1 MKYLNRVRKPETQ
14 SSLQAKLLMVAG
26 ALLLGA
32 CLGTFSKYLD
42 YRQTTL
48 PGILQ
53 LLDEVLD
60 LHNFLGMFAPW
71 IVIAAFLSIKSPNPF
86 QASANV
92 FAFFAG
98 MVASY
103 YLYSNYVAGFFPKSY
118 AMIWMGF
125 TLLSPILAFFCWYA
139 KGTGWFSIVISAGIL
154 GFLINCTLVY
164 GMWYV
169 DIRSPLH
176 LLTLI
181 LGVLMLRSKSVKET
195 LLVVGFSIPATI
207 LLDMLIPFYF

>member
-1 MKYLNRVRKPETQ
+1 MKYLNRVRKPETHSTLQ
-14 SSLQAKLLMVAG
+14 SKLLMIAG

-42 YRQTTL
+42 YRQTAL
-48 PGILQ
+48 SGILQ

-71 IVIAAFLSIKSPNPF
+71 IVIAVFLSIKSPNPF

-139 KGTGWFSIVISAGIL
+139 KGTGWLAIVISAGIL
-154 GFLINCTLVY
+154 GFLINCTLAY

-169 DIRSPLH
+169 DLRSALH
-176 LLTLI
+176 LVTLI
-181 LGVLMLRSKSVKET
+181 LGALMLRRKSGKET
-195 LLVVGFSIPATI
+195 LLVIGLSIPAAI
-207 LLDMLIPFYF
+207 FLDILIPFSF

>member
-14 SSLQAKLLMVAG
+14 PSLQSRLLMIAG

-42 YRQTTL
+42 YRQTAL
-48 PGILQ
+48 SGILQ

-71 IVIAAFLSIKSPNPF
+71 IVIAVFLSIKSPNPF

-139 KGTGWFSIVISAGIL
+139 KGTGWLAIVISAGIL
-154 GFLINCTLVY
+154 GFLINCTLAY

-169 DIRSPLH
+169 DLRSALH
-176 LLTLI
+176 LVTLI
-181 LGVLMLRSKSVKET
+181 LGVLMLRRKFVKET

-207 LLDMLIPFYF
+207 LLDMLIPFNF

>member
-14 SSLQAKLLMVAG
+14 PSFQSKLLIVAG
-26 ALLLGA
+26 SLLLGV
-32 CLGTFSKYLD
+32 CLGTFSKFLD
-42 YRQTTL
+42 YRQTAV

-53 LLDEVLD
+53 QIDASLD
-60 LHNFLGMFAPW
+60 LHNFLGTFAPW
-71 IVIAAFLSIKSPNPF
+71 IVIAVFLSIKSPSPF

-92 FAFFAG
+92 FAFFVG

-118 AMIWMGF
+118 AMIWVGF

-139 KGTGWFSIVISAGIL
+139 KGTGWLATVISTGIL
-154 GFLINCTLVY
+154 GFLINCTLAY

-169 DIRSPLH
+169 DLRSALH
-176 LLTLI
+176 LVTLI
-181 LGVLMLRSKSVKET
+181 LGILTVRRRSGKET
-195 LLVVGFSIPATI
+195 LLVIGLSIPAAVF
-207 LLDMLIPFYF
+207 LNLLIPFYF

>member
-14 SSLQAKLLMVAG
+14 PSLQSRLLIVAG

-42 YRQTTL
+42 YRQTAV

-53 LLDEVLD
+53 QIDASLD
-60 LHNFLGMFAPW
+60 LHNFLGTFAPW
-71 IVIAAFLSIKSPNPF
+71 IVIAVFLSIKSPSPF

-92 FAFFAG
+92 FAFFVG

-118 AMIWMGF
+118 AMIWVGF
-125 TLLSPILAFFCWYA
+125 TLFSPILAFFCWYA
-139 KGTGWFSIVISAGIL
+139 KGIGWLAIVISAGIL
-154 GFLINCTLVY
+154 GFLINCTLAY

-169 DIRSPLH
+169 DLRSALH
-176 LLTLI
+176 LVMLV
-181 LGVLMLRSKSVKET
+181 LGILMLRRRSGTEA
-195 LLVVGFSIPATI
+195 LLVVGLAIPVAIIFDT
-207 LLDMLIPFYF
+207 LIPFYF

>member
-14 SSLQAKLLMVAG
+14 VSFQSNLLMVAG
-26 ALLLGA
+26 ALLLGV

-42 YRQTTL
+42 YRQATL
-48 PGILQ
+48 PHMLQ
-53 LLDEVLD
+53 QVDASLD
-60 LHNFLGMFAPW
+60 LHNFLGTFAPW
-71 IVIAAFLSIKSPNPF
+71 IVIALFLSIKSPSPF
-86 QASANV
+86 QASADV
-92 FAFFAG
+92 FAFFTG

-139 KGTGWFSIVISAGIL
+139 KGTGWLAIVISAGIL

-169 DIRSPLH
+169 DLRSALH
-176 LLTLI
+176 LVTLVLGTLI
-181 LGVLMLRSKSVKET
+181 LRRRNGKET
-195 LLVVGFSIPATI
+195 LLVIGLSMPTAI
-207 LLDMLIPFYF
+207 LPNLLIPFYF

>member
-14 SSLQAKLLMVAG
+14 SSLQSKLLMISG
-26 ALLLGA
+26 SLLLGL

-42 YRQTTL
+42 YRQATL

-53 LLDEVLD
+53 QIDASLD
-60 LHNFLGMFAPW
+60 LHNFLGTFAPW
-71 IVIAAFLSIKSPNPF
+71 VVVAVFLSIKSPSPF

-92 FAFFAG
+92 LAFFVG

-139 KGTGWFSIVISAGIL
+139 KGTGWLSIVISAGIL
-154 GFLINCTLVY
+154 GFLINCTLAY
-164 GMWYV
+164 GIWYV
-169 DIRSPLH
+169 DLRSALH
-176 LLTLI
+176 LVVLV
-181 LGVLMLRSKSVKET
+181 LGVLMLRRKSGKET
-195 LLVVGFSIPATI
+195 LLVIGLSIPAAI

>member
-14 SSLQAKLLMVAG
+14 SSPKSKLLMVAG

-32 CLGTFSKYLD
+32 YLGTFSKYLD

-71 IVIAAFLSIKSPNPF
+71 IVIAVFLSIKSPSPF
-86 QASANV
+86 QASVTV
-92 FAFFAG
+92 FAFFVG

-118 AMIWMGF
+118 AMIWVGF
-125 TLLSPILAFFCWYA
+125 TLLSPVLAFFCWYA
-139 KGTGWFSIVISAGIL
+139 KGIGWLAIVISAGIL
-154 GFLINCTLVY
+154 GFLINCTLAY
-164 GMWYV
+164 GVWYV
-169 DIRSPLH
+169 YLSSALH
-176 LLTLI
+176 LVTLI
-181 LGVLMLRSKSVKET
+181 LCVLMLRRRSGKET
-195 LLVVGFSIPATI
+195 LLVIGLSIPAAVF
-207 LLDMLIPFYF
+207 LNLLIPFYF

>member
-1 MKYLNRVRKPETQ
+1 MKYLNRVRKPETHSTLQ
-14 SSLQAKLLMVAG
+14 SKLLMIAG

-42 YRQTTL
+42 YRQTAL
-48 PGILQ
+48 SGILQ

-71 IVIAAFLSIKSPNPF
+71 IVIAVFLSIKSPNPF

-118 AMIWMGF
+118 AMIWVGF
-125 TLLSPILAFFCWYA
+125 TLLSPVLAFFCWYA
-139 KGTGWFSIVISAGIL
+139 KGIGWLAIVISAGIL
-154 GFLINCTLVY
+154 GFLINCTLAY

-169 DIRSPLH
+169 DLRSALH
-176 LLTLI
+176 LVTLI
-181 LGVLMLRSKSVKET
+181 LGALMLRRKSGKET
-195 LLVVGFSIPATI
+195 LLVIGLSIPAAI
-207 LLDMLIPFYF
+207 FLDILIPFSF

>member
-26 ALLLGA
+26 ALLLGV

-42 YRQTTL
+42 YRQTAL

-53 LLDEVLD
+53 QIDASLD
-60 LHNFLGMFAPW
+60 LHNFLGTFAPW
-71 IVIAAFLSIKSPNPF
+71 TVIAVFLSIKSPSPF

-125 TLLSPILAFFCWYA
+125 TLLSPILTFFCWYA
-139 KGTGWFSIVISAGIL
+139 RGTGWLSIVISAGIL
-154 GFLINCTLVY
+154 GFLINCTLAY

-169 DIRSPLH
+169 DLRSALH
-176 LLTLI
+176 LVTLVLGTLI
-181 LGVLMLRSKSVKET
+181 LRRKSRKET
-195 LLVVGFSIPATI
+195 LLVVGFSIPAAV
-207 LLDMLIPFYF
+207 LLNLLIPFYF

>member
-14 SSLQAKLLMVAG
+14 SSLQSKLLMVAG
-26 ALLLGA
+26 ALLLGV

-42 YRQTTL
+42 YRQATL

-71 IVIAAFLSIKSPNPF
+71 IVIAAFLSIKSPSPF
-86 QASANV
+86 QASGNV
-92 FAFFAG
+92 FAFFTG

-118 AMIWMGF
+118 AMIWVGF

-154 GFLINCTLVY
+154 GFLINCTLAY
-164 GMWYV
+164 GIWYV
-169 DIRSPLH
+169 DLRSALH
-176 LLTLI
+176 LVTLI
-181 LGVLMLRSKSVKET
+181 LGALILRRRSGKET
-195 LLVVGFSIPATI
+195 LLVVGLSIPAAI
-207 LLDMLIPFYF
+207 FLDMLIPFCF

>member
-1 MKYLNRVRKPETQ
+1 MKYFNWIRVPKTKSFLQ
-14 SSLQAKLLMVAG
+14 SKLLMVAG

-32 CLGTFSKYLD
+32 CLGTFSKFLD
-42 YRQTTL
+42 YRQAAL
-48 PGILQ
+48 PSFLQ
-53 LLDEVLD
+53 QIDASLD
-60 LHNFLGMFAPW
+60 LHNFLGTFAPW
-71 IVIAAFLSIKSPNPF
+71 IVIAVFLSIKSPGPF
-86 QASANV
+86 QASANI
-92 FAFFAG
+92 FAFFVG

-118 AMIWMGF
+118 AMIWVGF

-139 KGTGWFSIVISAGIL
+139 KGTGWLAIVISAGIL

-169 DIRSPLH
+169 DFRSALH
-176 LLTLI
+176 LVTLI
-181 LGVLMLRSKSVKET
+181 LGILMLRRRSGKET
-195 LLVVGFSIPATI
+195 LLVIGLSIPAAV

>member
-14 SSLQAKLLMVAG
+14 SSPQSKLLMVTG
-26 ALLLGA
+26 TLLLGA

-42 YRQTTL
+42 YRQTAL

-53 LLDEVLD
+53 QIDASLD
-60 LHNFLGMFAPW
+60 LHNFLGTFAPW
-71 IVIAAFLSIKSPNPF
+71 IVIAVFLSIKSPSPF

-103 YLYSNYVAGFFPKSY
+103 YLHSNYVAGFFPKSY
-118 AMIWMGF
+118 AMIWVGF
-125 TLLSPILAFFCWYA
+125 TLLSPLLAFFCWYA
-139 KGTGWFSIVISAGIL
+139 KGIGWFSIAISAGIL
-154 GFLINCTLVY
+154 GFLINCTLAY

-176 LLTLI
+176 LVTLI
-181 LGVLMLRSKSVKET
+181 LGILMLRRRSGKET
-195 LLVVGFSIPATI
+195 LLVIGLSIPAAI
-207 LLDMLIPFYF
+207 LLDMLVPFYF

>member
-1 MKYLNRVRKPETQ
+1 MKYLNRVRRPEAQ
-14 SSLQAKLLMVAG
+14 SSLQSKLLMVAG

-32 CLGTFSKYLD
+32 CLGTFSKFLD
-42 YRQTTL
+42 YRQAAL
-48 PGILQ
+48 PSFLQ
-53 LLDEVLD
+53 QIDASLD
-60 LHNFLGMFAPW
+60 LHNFLGTFAPW
-71 IVIAAFLSIKSPNPF
+71 IVIAVFLSIKSPSPF
-86 QASANV
+86 QASAVV
-92 FAFFAG
+92 FAFFVG

-118 AMIWMGF
+118 AMIWVGF

-139 KGTGWFSIVISAGIL
+139 KGTGWLTIVISAGIL

>member
-14 SSLQAKLLMVAG
+14 PSLQSRLLMVAG
-26 ALLLGA
+26 SLLLGV

-42 YRQTTL
+42 YRQTAL

-53 LLDEVLD
+53 QIDASWD
-60 LHNFLGMFAPW
+60 LHNFLGAFAPW
-71 IVIAAFLSIKSPNPF
+71 IVIAVFLSIKSPSPF

-92 FAFFAG
+92 FAFFTG

-118 AMIWMGF
+118 AMIWVGF
-125 TLLSPILAFFCWYA
+125 TLLSPIPAFFCWYA
-139 KGTGWFSIVISAGIL
+139 KGTVWPAIVISAGIL
-154 GFLINCTLVY
+154 GFLINCTLAY

-169 DIRSPLH
+169 DLRSALH
-176 LLTLI
+176 LVVLVLGILI
-181 LGVLMLRSKSVKET
+181 LRRRSGKET
-195 LLVVGFSIPATI
+195 LLVIGLSIPAAV